1 MTRDRRCSRSR
12 PVAGT
17 RSALR
22 VLLALATW
30 AVAVCAAA
38 GEPPRTLR
46 LDYFHT
52 GSASEEIFSFDRL
65 VVEPLAWPGNP
76 DRPIDDTGL
85 GKYLFEVRRPDGGEL
100 LYSRGFASI
109 YGEWETTGEA
119 RARHRTF
126 HESLRFPRPAGP
138 VEVTIKKRDADNVF
152 QEVWTTRVD
161 PADMLTDTAARSPQ
175 TRFEIQRAGDPA
187 HKVDLLLLGDGFTA
201 GECGAFVVRAG
212 ELAEALFAVSPFRE
226 RRGDFNVWAICP
238 PADESGIS
246 RPSTGIHRHPPARTT
261 YDAFRSERYVLTFDN
276 QAWRDI
282 AAWAPYDVVE
292 ILVNEETYGGG
303 GIFGLYS
310 TAAAG
315 SDWAEYLFLHEFGH
329 HFAGLADEYYVSPVA
344 YEIPEER
351 VEPWEVNATVHPEEL
366 KWGDL
371 VEEGVPVPTP
381 WPNAEF
387 EAHARRTQTRR
398 EAIREA
404 RLPESVMSELF
415 VEQQAFE
422 TELLGSAEYA
432 DRVGAFEGAN
442 YAPRGSWRPQIDCIM
457 FSRNKVPF
465 CRVCQRGIE
474 RVIDLYT
481 AAAAAP

>member
-1 MTRDRRCSRSR
+1 MTRARRLVRHLQR
-12 PVAGT
+12 
-17 RSALR
+17 
-22 VLLALATW
+22 
-30 AVAVCAAA
+30 VAVLAAA
-38 GEPPRTLR
+38 TLAAASSAAAADTPRTLR

-52 GSASEEIFSFDRL
+52 GSAEEEIFSFDRL
-65 VVEPLAWPGNP
+65 VVEPLAFPGNP
-76 DRPIDDTGL
+76 DRPIDDTNL
-85 GKYLFEVRRPDGGEL
+85 GKYLFEVREPDSGEL
-100 LYSRGFASI
+100 VYSRGFASI

-119 RARHRTF
+119 RERRRTF

-138 VEVTIKKRDADNVF
+138 VEVTIKKRDARNVF

-161 PADMLTDTAARSPQ
+161 PGDMLTDTASRSPQ
-175 TRFEIQRAGDPA
+175 TVVEIQRSGDPA
-187 HKVDLLLLGDGFTA
+187 HKVDLLLLGDGYTA
-201 GECGAFVVRAG
+201 GECFAFAVRAG

-226 RRGDFNVWAICP
+226 RRRDFNVWALCP
-238 PADESGIS
+238 PADESGVS

-276 QAWRDI
+276 RAWRDI
-282 AAWAPYDVVE
+282 AAWAPYDFVE

-310 TAAAG
+310 TAAAR

-381 WPNAEF
+381 WPHADF
-387 EAHARRTQTRR
+387 EAHARRTQARR
-398 EAIREA
+398 ETIRSE
-404 RLPESVMSELF
+404 RRPESVMSRLF
-415 VEQQAFE
+415 YEQQAFE

-432 DRVGAFEGAN
+432 GKVGAFEGAN
-442 YAPRGSWRPQIDCIM
+442 YTPRGSWRPQIDCIM
-457 FSRNKVPF
+457 FSRNEVPF

-481 AAAAAP
+481 AAAPAR